1 MEKASGADLS
11 APRDKRD
18 FVYLVFYFLGL
29 GTLLPWNFFISVS
42 EYWKYK
48 WRTVDQGELRK

>member
-48 WRTVDQGELRK
+48 WRTVDQGE